1 MKNYILTY
9 ILLALGFI
17 TSCSDTDSNT
27 LPGSVTDNLKEGF
40 TYLPETPDADQP
52 LTITFKASPTSALYG
67 YAGDVYLHTGIVSEG
82 VWLYVPADWN
92 ENIEKCKNEG
102 VHFVDPKMAEGKA
115 KFPDIE
121 NIVLESLRLINLN
134 KADKE

>member
-27 LPGSVTDNLKEGF
+27 LPGGVTDNLKEGF

-82 VWLYVPADWN
+82 VISPEPYQ
-92 ENIEKCKNEG
+92 ERI
-102 VHFVDPKMAEGKA
+102 H
-115 KFPDIE
+115 DI
-121 NIVLESLRLINLN
+121 SYP
-134 KADKE
+134 